1 LKDIS
6 EDRKK
11 TIYKPYLNDKS
22 LIENQLK
29 TGELFKGIFK
39 INPKFRNRAFVQV
52 PELKLDVFIEDHIK
66 MNRALDGDVVLI
78 KLDKSQTWKEAQN
91 QKQKQGKVIIGYSNE
106 QGIELNK
113 KDKKM
118 ESEDS

>member
-52 PELKLDVFIEDHIK
+52 PELKLDVFIEDQIK

-106 QGIELNK
+106 QAIELNK